1 MPIFKKIIATLLFTA
16 SVTPISTVV
25 AQESIDEVRF
35 AWAGGPRTWVLGQID
50 KSFDHAFNAPVKWIA
65 FNSGADVLA
74 LFAAKEIDIAR
85 FGSSPAAAGIARGLP
100 IEVIGVQEIIA
111 TSERLI
117 AKPGINSLKDLEG
130 KRVAYP
136 ANSTAQFAFE
146 QAIQLASDGADR
158 SKIRTVALK
167 PAEIVSAWQRG
178 DIDAAYVWGPFSQQ
192 LEAEQGKALFATQDL
207 AKYGVLVFNNYVVR
221 KEFADQHPE
230 LIVKF
235 LEVAQEKA
243 NEYLANP
250 DAASQKIA
258 QHLNIPVENVRTTL
272 AGLTYPS
279 ITEQL
284 TVDYLGDSTT
294 KTDSRITQ
302 SYKSA
307 ADFLANIG
315 ELRQS
320 DVPANYASAIN
331 TRYLEQAAHNA
342 ATKP

>member
-1 MPIFKKIIATLLFTA
+1 MSMFKKIIAAVLITA
-16 SVTPISTVV
+16 SVAPVSSLL
-25 AQESIDEVRF
+25 AQESVDEVRF

-50 KSFDHAFNAPVKWIA
+50 KSFDQALGVPVKWIA
-65 FNSGADVLA
+65 FNSGADVLS

-100 IEVIGVQEIIA
+100 IEVIAVPEIIA

-146 QAIQLASDGADR
+146 SAIQLAGDGADR

-178 DIDAAYVWGPFSQQ
+178 DIDAAYVWGPFNQQ
-192 LEAEQGKALFATQDL
+192 LEADQGKEIFATKDL
-207 AKYGVLVFNNYVVR
+207 AEHGVLVFNNYVVR
-221 KEFADQHPE
+221 TEFANQHPE

-235 LEVAQEKA
+235 LQVAQDKA
-243 NEYLANP
+243 SEYLADP
-250 DAASQKIA
+250 DAAAQKLA
-258 QHLNIPVENVRTTL
+258 QHLNIPVETVSSTL
-272 AGLTYPS
+272 AGLRYP
-279 ITEQL
+279 TLHEQL
-284 TVDYLGDSTT
+284 TVDYLGDSAS
-294 KTDSRITQ
+294 KADSRITR
-302 SYKSA
+302 SYHSA

-320 DVPANYASAIN
+320 DIPASYAPALN
-331 TRYLEQAAHNA
+331 TRYLEQAVQNT